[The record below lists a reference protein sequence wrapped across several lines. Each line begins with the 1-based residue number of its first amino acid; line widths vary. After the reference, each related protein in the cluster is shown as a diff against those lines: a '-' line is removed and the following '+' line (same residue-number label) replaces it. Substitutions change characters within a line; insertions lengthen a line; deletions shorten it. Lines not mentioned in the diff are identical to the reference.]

1 MIEQPKRIE
10 DGYTRTSEFGF
21 EYRPLPRR
29 YRRKVLGRILGS
41 DNRLFAARHE
51 LGKCVVTGE
60 PPWDSHFDDV
70 CDLLSGMAHEEDERR
85 DEENLRD
92 GVRMCLMHP
101 EVATRSC
108 DSCRHWWYGSDGR
121 IARGANGQLLKRHGV
136 VMCDTPAG
144 CPKGHY
150 DNQLMSDKNQAA
162 YSHYQECVAVGD
174 FPDDLIVR
182 SNATIIREVEHLA
195 YWEKMRGL
203 LCESV

>member
-10 DGYTRTSEFGF
+10 DGYTRRSGLGF
-21 EYRPLPRR
+21 EYRPLPKR
-29 YRRKVLGRILGS
+29 YRRAVLSRILES
-41 DNRLFAARHE
+41 ENRVASARYE
-51 LGKCVVTGE
+51 LGACVVTGV
-60 PPWDSHFDDV
+60 PPWDSHLDEV
-70 CDLLSGMAHEEDERR
+70 CSLLSGLAHEDEEER

-108 DSCRHWWYGSDGR
+108 DSCRRWWYGSDGR
-121 IARGANGQLLKRHGV
+121 IARGPSGRLLKRHGV

-150 DNQLMSDKNQAA
+150 DSQLMSDKNQAA
-162 YSHYQECVAVGD
+162 YSHYQECAAVGR
-174 FPDDLIVR
+174 FPDDPIVR
-182 SNATIIREVEHLA
+182 SNATVIREVEHLVF
-195 YWEKMRGL
+195 WEKMRGL